1 MMKISFESDI
11 EMPYIERAF
20 YILTEG
26 CKVHLDDVHYDETQ
40 GIVEIYLQR
49 KEIKEY
55 KKSFWF
61 WGGVR
66 RVYGHGRVKLLL
78 RIKQVEEVDSQVEDS
93 LITELNSTFTVYFG
107 VTLSKKEVWI
117 ASSEESR
124 GKNLCRIIVRVKKLD
139 IEFFDP
145 VVERKGA

>member
-1 MMKISFESDI
+1 MKISFESDI

-26 CKVHLDDVHYDETQ
+26 CRVHLDDVHYDEAQ

-55 KKSFWF
+55 KRSFWL

-66 RVYGHGRVKLLL
+66 RVYGRGRVKLLL
-78 RIKQVEEVDSQVEDS
+78 RIKQVEEVVSQVEDS
-93 LITELNSTFTVYFG
+93 LIAELNSTFTVYFG
-107 VTLSKKEVWI
+107 VTLSKNEIWI
-117 ASSEESR
+117 ESSEESR

-139 IEFFDP
+139 IEY
-145 VVERKGA
+145 VEPMVEM

>member
-1 MMKISFESDI
+1 MMKISFESEI

-26 CKVHLDDVHYDETQ
+26 CRVHLDDVHYDEAQ

-49 KEIKEY
+49 KEIKEF
-55 KKSFWF
+55 KRSFWF
-61 WGGVR
+61 WGSVR
-66 RVYGHGRVKLLL
+66 RVYGHGWVKSLL
-78 RIKQVEEVDSQVEDS
+78 RIKQVEGVDSYVEDS
-93 LITELNSTFTVYFG
+93 LISELNSTFTVYFG
-107 VTLSKKEVWI
+107 VTISKNEVWI

-139 IEFFDP
+139 IEYVDP
-145 VVERKGA
+145 VMKM

>member
-1 MMKISFESDI
+1 MMKILFESNI
-11 EMPYIERAF
+11 EMPYIQRAF

-26 CKVHLDDVHYDETQ
+26 CRVHLDDVHYDEAQ

-55 KKSFWF
+55 KRSFWF

-66 RVYGHGRVKLLL
+66 RVYGPGGVKLLV
-78 RIKQVEEVDSQVEDS
+78 RIKQVEGVDSHVEDR

-107 VTLSKKEVWI
+107 VTLSKNEVWI
-117 ASSEESR
+117 VSSEESR

-139 IEFFDP
+139 MSMQNRNVP
-145 VVERKGA
+145 NSAK

>member
-26 CKVHLDDVHYDETQ
+26 CRVHLDDIHYDESQ

-55 KKSFWF
+55 RRSFWF

-66 RVYGHGRVKLLL
+66 RVYGHDKVKLLV
-78 RIKQVEEVDSQVEDS
+78 RIKQVKEVDSQVEDS
-93 LITELNSTFTVYFG
+93 LITELKSTFTVYFG
-107 VTLSKKEVWI
+107 VTLSKNEVWI
-117 ASSEESR
+117 ESREESR
-124 GKNLCRIIVRVKKLD
+124 GKNLCRIIVRVKKVD
-139 IEFFDP
+139 IEYVDP
-145 VVERKGA
+145 VM